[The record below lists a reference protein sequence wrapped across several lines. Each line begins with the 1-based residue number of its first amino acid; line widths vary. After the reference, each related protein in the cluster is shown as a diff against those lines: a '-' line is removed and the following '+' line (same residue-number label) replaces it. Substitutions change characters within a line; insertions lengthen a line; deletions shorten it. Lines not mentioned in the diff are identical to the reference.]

1 MKAKEIRD
9 MTIEDL
15 RTKESDLNKD
25 LFMLKVQNVSRQ
37 IENPMRIR
45 QARIDIAR
53 VKTIL
58 KEKGKRE

>member
-9 MTIEDL
+9 MTLEDL